1 MYHMNKNSVI
11 KMIAV
16 NFKKGIEINKL
27 LVCNDASLHFVMLK
41 TTCKLSNQNTQ
52 DVKMLQL

>member
-1 MYHMNKNSVI
+1 MYHMNKNSKNSVI

-41 TTCKLSNQNTQ
+41 TSYL
-52 DVKMLQL
+52 